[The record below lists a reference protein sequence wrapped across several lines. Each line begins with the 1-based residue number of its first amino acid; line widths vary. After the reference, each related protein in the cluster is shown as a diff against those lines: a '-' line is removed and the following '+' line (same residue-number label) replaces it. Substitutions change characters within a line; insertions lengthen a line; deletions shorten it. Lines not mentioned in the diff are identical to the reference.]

1 MHTDVLILSLSLR
14 HCFSFSLSHPMLNF
28 FCLSHSH
35 LTSPPLLSIQLL
47 FFHSV
52 PLTLFI
58 LCLVYLY
65 SCRDLFHPLLSL
77 LVSVTLCLSI
87 FLLLFHH
94 FLSSLSFFISIKT
107 LQSPNCSNRLAAL
120 VSKFGVVAAFHS
132 CPDKQMRGYETCAR
146 K

>member
-94 FLSSLSFFISIKT
+94 FFILTLFLHLHKDTSVPKLLESPCGSCFKVWSGRRISFMPRQADEG
-107 LQSPNCSNRLAAL
+107 L
-120 VSKFGVVAAFHS
+120 
-132 CPDKQMRGYETCAR
+132 
-146 K
+146 